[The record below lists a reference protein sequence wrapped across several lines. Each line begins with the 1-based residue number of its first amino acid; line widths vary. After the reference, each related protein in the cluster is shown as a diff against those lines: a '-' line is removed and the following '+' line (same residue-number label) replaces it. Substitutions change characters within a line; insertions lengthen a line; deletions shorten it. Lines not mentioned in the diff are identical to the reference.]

1 MFFKLPFLIE
11 TQFKEAVVGPIK
23 TRFIIIIVIIIINI
37 IIIVVVFIIFCICL
51 WVTGVFL
58 LFLLHIFYYNILLK
72 GMIRFALT
80 PVEIFK
86 KKTFI
91 H

>member
-23 TRFIIIIVIIIINI
+23 TRFIIIIVI